1 MNSINYNVFMLHWI
15 QKEQCTSCPF
25 HGKAYHVIEWEFLL
39 YINFASGGKVE
50 LPYINHNITM
60 IKLRA

>member
-1 MNSINYNVFMLHWI
+1 MYLCYTGYRRSNALY
-15 QKEQCTSCPF
+15 SCPF

-60 IKLRA
+60 INLRA